1 MPVMVL
7 YKDKSVPLVAAHDM
21 SDALGR
27 ITREK
32 LGESYEVRVIEP
44 VASYN
49 ANPVHIEIR
58 FRDFGTWS
66 DQLLA
71 DYHKEALAAVGQVF
85 KSHGLHGQFSVY
97 ILPSL
102 PPRSLWAQEQ
112 A

>member
-7 YKDKSVPLVAAHDM
+7 YKDKSVPTSVAHDV

-44 VASYN
+44 VAAYN

-58 FRDFGTWS
+58 FRDFGAWS
-66 DQLLA
+66 DQFLS
-71 DYHKEALAAVGQVF
+71 DYHKELLDAIGQVY
-85 KSHGLHGQFSVY
+85 KAHGLHEQYSVY

-102 PPRSLWAQEQ
+102 PPRSLWSQGQ